1 MRKPLEGIR
10 VLDMSRVLDGPWC
23 GQQLADMGAEVIK
36 VERPDSG
43 DDTRAWG
50 PPWLAGT
57 RESAYFLSANRGK
70 RSVGVNIAS
79 LEGQQL
85 IRDLVSQCDV
95 LIENF
100 KAGGLKAYG
109 LDYASLKVIK
119 PDLIYCSITGFGQDG
134 PYAHRAGYD
143 FIIQGMGG
151 LMSLTGQPD
160 GAPGG
165 EPMKVGVAL
174 TDIFT
179 GLYAANAIL
188 AALWERKR
196 TGEGGHIDMALLD
209 VQVGVLANQAL
220 NYLTSGE
227 VPRRLGNAHPNIVPY
242 QVFPSADGHLIVTVG
257 NDGQFR
263 RFCQVL
269 GCEEWADDPRFATN
283 SARVAYRDALIPDIS
298 KLLAMRTT
306 DNWLAELETAGVPC
320 GPINTLDKVFDDPQV
335 RHRGMRLPLPH
346 PKAGQVDLV
355 GNPIR
360 IDGQRLAAETP
371 PPALGEHSEEVL
383 SQLLGLDEET
393 LAGLRERGV
402 IGGSGS

>member
-10 VLDMSRVLDGPWC
+10 VLDMSRVLAGPWC

-100 KAGGLKAYG
+100 KAGGLKSYG

-165 EPMKVGVAL
+165 EPMKAGVAL

-179 GLYAANAIL
+179 GMYAANAIL

-283 SARVAYRDALIPDIS
+283 SARVAYRDVLIPDIS
-298 KLLAMRTT
+298 QLLAMRST

-346 PKAGQVDLV
+346 PKTGQVDLV

-360 IDGQRLAAETP
+360 IDGQRLAADTP

-393 LAGLRERGV
+393 LAGLRKRGV
-402 IGGSGS
+402 ISGSGS

>member
-10 VLDMSRVLDGPWC
+10 VLDMSRVLAGPWC

-283 SARVAYRDALIPDIS
+283 SARVAYRDALILDIS

>member
-1 MRKPLEGIR
+1 
-10 VLDMSRVLDGPWC
+10 MSRVLAGPWC

>member
-10 VLDMSRVLDGPWC
+10 VLDMSRVLAGPWC

>member
-1 MRKPLEGIR
+1 M
-10 VLDMSRVLDGPWC
+10 
-23 GQQLADMGAEVIK
+23 
-36 VERPDSG
+36 
-43 DDTRAWG
+43 
-50 PPWLAGT
+50 
-57 RESAYFLSANRGK
+57 
-70 RSVGVNIAS
+70 
-79 LEGQQL
+79 
-85 IRDLVSQCDV
+85 SQCDV

-371 PPALGEHSEEVL
+371 PLALGEHSEEVL

>member
-1 MRKPLEGIR
+1 M
-10 VLDMSRVLDGPWC
+10 
-23 GQQLADMGAEVIK
+23 
-36 VERPDSG
+36 
-43 DDTRAWG
+43 
-50 PPWLAGT
+50 
-57 RESAYFLSANRGK
+57 
-70 RSVGVNIAS
+70 
-79 LEGQQL
+79 
-85 IRDLVSQCDV
+85 
-95 LIENF
+95 
-100 KAGGLKAYG
+100 
-109 LDYASLKVIK
+109 
-119 PDLIYCSITGFGQDG
+119 
-134 PYAHRAGYD
+134 
-143 FIIQGMGG
+143 
-151 LMSLTGQPD
+151 
-160 GAPGG
+160 
-165 EPMKVGVAL
+165 
-174 TDIFT
+174 
-179 GLYAANAIL
+179 
-188 AALWERKR
+188 
-196 TGEGGHIDMALLD
+196 
-209 VQVGVLANQAL
+209 
-220 NYLTSGE
+220 
-227 VPRRLGNAHPNIVPY
+227 PY